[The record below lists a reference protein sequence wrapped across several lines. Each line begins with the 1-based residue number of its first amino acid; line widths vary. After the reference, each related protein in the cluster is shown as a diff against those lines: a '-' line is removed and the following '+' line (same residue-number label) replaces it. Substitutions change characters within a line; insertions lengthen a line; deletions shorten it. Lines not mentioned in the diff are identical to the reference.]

1 MSTQKGFV
9 DLMKILSPLLI
20 IFCLST
26 ALLTNCA
33 SRPIEITSFPSTL
46 KLNGIDIEF
55 SGYKVDNHILRID
68 ICFDPPSD
76 ELWYF
81 GNTSVKIKHQQLL
94 GFGVSRLPENVR
106 PDGYECQT
114 LLYSSNGSVIP
125 SGKAEL
131 SIGRLDSST
140 NDNDIWDCNT
150 AQKNLDEDKTGI
162 VVTCDPAVVGH
173 PGFKILEK
181 PWTMTNDEATRLAE
195 DAFSYT
201 DAVRLNWRFS
211 FLIEKP

>member
-1 MSTQKGFV
+1 
-9 DLMKILSPLLI
+9 MKISSLFQV
-20 IFCLST
+20 IFLT
-26 ALLTNCA
+26 IGLLTGCA
-33 SRPIEITSFPSTL
+33 PSPTEIISFPSTL
-46 KLNGIDIEF
+46 NMNGINIEF
-55 SGYKVDNHILRID
+55 SGYKVDKRFLTID

-76 ELWYF
+76 ELWYV
-81 GNTSVKIKHQQLL
+81 GKTSVKIKHQQLL

-114 LLYSSNGSVIP
+114 LLFSSNDPVIP

-131 SIGRLDSST
+131 SIGRLVSST

-150 AQKNLDEDKTGI
+150 AQKNLDQDKTGI
-162 VVTCDPAVVGH
+162 VVTCDPAIVGH

-201 DAVRLNWRFS
+201 DAVQLNWRFS